1 MLKYVSKFIEEIKS
15 MEEKSNLSLF
25 KEFFE
30 SLSPA
35 DYAKMLINIKNRD
48 ENKKNVEELENRI
61 SDLKDRIKTMSGKEK
76 KDKNA
81 DEILEI
87 IKKIIDYN
95 TDAQN
100 FFIIHQKLIKEN
112 QNQRLKK
119 VLQRG

>member
-1 MLKYVSKFIEEIKS
+1 

-35 DYAKMLINIKNRD
+35 DYPKMLINIKNQD

-81 DEILEI
+81 DEILLR
-87 IKKIIDYN
+87 K
-95 TDAQN
+95 
-100 FFIIHQKLIKEN
+100 
-112 QNQRLKK
+112 
-119 VLQRG
+119 